1 MDQFTKEDLQELLT
15 PSEELRVSLY
25 MPTHRSPVE
34 GRQDLVRFKNLLR
47 ETEERLIRGG
57 LRGPEA
63 AEFVAP
69 LQKTPGGPFLLAVPG
84 RRAGGIPVA
93 GSGPLLPPS
102 DAV

>member
-15 PSEELRVSLY
+15 PSGEWRVSLY

-69 LQKTPGGPFLLAVPG
+69 LQKLLLAVSE

-93 GSGPLLPPS
+93 GKGPPLPSS